1 MKGLLATGARLW
13 SRWRALVSRFYRLPL
28 VYPTLSTIGHTV
40 GGFFRAD
47 GLIMAAAIA
56 FYAVLSLIPFL
67 LLLFSIAGFIL
78 KGVGEQYGDP
88 QSLFSHLETYIQ
100 AVVPFMGADVLDQL
114 RNMAVHRQFLGV
126 TGLLMLFITAGLV
139 FRTMEVSFARIFGTR
154 PRPVFVTHALFAV
167 FALVVVLLFLGLH
180 LLGSFSGSLISAHDT
195 STGREL
201 ANFLRT
207 HSLLRHGVTLLSA
220 AIVFFVLQKAFNR
233 EKVRLR
239 HLLAGA
245 GLFAILWII
254 AAKAFGYY
262 TRHIAQFSFLY
273 GSLAALAVVV
283 VWIFYAACVLLLCSQ
298 FIEVLHHRR
307 AVAQGGG
314 SEGGSSPPGPGPD
327 RPTTGINGAA

>member
-1 MKGLLATGARLW
+1 MKGLLAIGPRLW
-13 SRWRALVSRFYRLPL
+13 SRLRALASRFYGLPL
-28 VYPTLSTIGHTV
+28 VRPILSTIGHTV

-67 LLLFSIAGFIL
+67 LLLFSLAGFLL
-78 KGVGEQYGDP
+78 KGMGEQYGDP
-88 QSLFSHLETYIQ
+88 QALFSHLETYIQ

-114 RNMAVHRQFLGV
+114 RNMAVHRQFFGV
-126 TGLLMLFITAGLV
+126 TGLIMLFVTAGLV
-139 FRTMEVSFARIFGTR
+139 FRTMEVSFARIFRTR

-195 STGREL
+195 STGR
-201 ANFLRT
+201 AFASFLRK
-207 HSLLRHGVTLLSA
+207 HSLLRHGVTLVSA

-254 AAKAFGYY
+254 AARAFGYY

-307 AVAQGGG
+307 SAAPG
-314 SEGGSSPPGPGPD
+314 GPGGTVTCQPGD
-327 RPTTGINGAA
+327 EPPPAGINGAA